1 MSTRSIFTAL
11 FTALVLALPAASA
24 AAAGNSGAVVFSRV
38 TEDSRTIELP
48 EGKTEVRPAEGGLYA
63 ARNGRLNQLTENPG
77 DSEPAFSAD
86 GRMIAFVRAG
96 DIWVMRAD
104 GSGQRLLTGGSE
116 IASRPVF
123 HPRGRYLLFERRAG
137 AGVQRDLYA
146 ISISGGNP
154 APVAATPDD
163 EFEASFAPDV
173 TRGRLIVYVRSVGG
187 TDERLFVIGPRGPE
201 AKRLP
206 SGGPDAFSP
215 RFYEGGIVF
224 SRGRSGTGEDAFAD
238 VYTIRR
244 DGKGMRPLVRGAGSA
259 YVEDV
264 TPNGR
269 LALFRRDQGLW
280 VKALSAK
287 AGSVRA
293 RKLIELPDGSQANAV
308 FSSDGREVAAFIATE
323 SASETRQT
331 LTAISVKTRRQRTLA
346 DGFASSFGTVTTTI
360 GPVISWQ
367 PAPSAR

>member
-1 MSTRSIFTAL
+1 MHKRSIFTAL
-11 FTALVLALPAASA
+11 LAVFVLALPSA
-24 AAAGNSGAVVFSRV
+24 GATAAGNSSAVVFSRV
-38 TEDSRTIELP
+38 TEDSRVIELP
-48 EGKTEVRPAEGGLYA
+48 EGKTEVKAAEGGLYA
-63 ARNGRLNQLTENPG
+63 ARNGRLNQLTENPADG
-77 DSEPAFSAD
+77 EPAFSSD

-96 DIWVMRAD
+96 DVWVMRAD
-104 GSGQRLLTGGSE
+104 GSGQRQLTSGAE
-116 IASRPVF
+116 ADSRPVF
-123 HPRGRYLLFERRAG
+123 HPRGRYLLFERRATAG
-137 AGVQRDLYA
+137 AQRDLYA
-146 ISISGGNP
+146 VSVSSGNP

-173 TRGRLIVYVRSVGG
+173 TRGRIIVYVRSVGA
-187 TDERLFVIGPRGPE
+187 TDERLFVIGPRGAE

-215 RFYEGGIVF
+215 RFHEGGIVF

-238 VYTIRR
+238 IYTIQR
-244 DGKGMRPLVRGAGSA
+244 DGKRMRPVVRGAGSA

-264 TPNGR
+264 SPNGR
-269 LALFRRDQGLW
+269 LVLFRRDQGLW

-287 AGSVRA
+287 GAVRA

-331 LTAISVKTRRQRTLA
+331 LTAISVRTRRQRTLA
-346 DGFASSFGTVTTTI
+346 DGFASSSGTITTTI
-360 GPVISWQ
+360 GPVIAWQ
-367 PAPSAR
+367 PVH